1 MTFSGFRINFNP
13 RSGGEAHLVDE
24 RTAVHLNASVT
35 IEDKVTSLYGALRKP
50 IFTYLLAVFGRD
62 AAGDVED
69 VIQET
74 FVQLQRSLQRGTQIE
89 NARAWLFKV
98 AHNLAIDKMRSR
110 QFIAPLND
118 LEWDA
123 ICQTVP
129 DPGLSPE
136 QRTQRLEDF
145 ARLYESMK
153 RLTLIERE
161 CLHMRSKGLKYKD
174 ISEVL
179 DISVPAVGKAL
190 RRAIRKLMID
200 GGAEVG
206 SD

>member
-13 RSGGEAHLVDE
+13 RSGGEADLVDE
-24 RTAVHLNASVT
+24 RIPVHVNANVT

-62 AAGDVED
+62 AAVEVED
-69 VIQET
+69 VVQET
-74 FVQLQRSLQRGTQIE
+74 FVRLQRSVQQGTQIE
-89 NARAWLFKV
+89 NPRAWLFRA
-98 AHNLAIDKMRSR
+98 AHNLAIDRIRSR
-110 QFIAPLND
+110 QFIAPLDD

-123 ICQTVP
+123 ICQTMP

-145 ARLYESMK
+145 ARLYESIK

-161 CLHMRSKGLKYKD
+161 CLHLRAKGLKYKD

-190 RRAIRKLMID
+190 RRAIRKLMPD
-200 GGAEVG
+200 GAELQ
-206 SD
+206 DD